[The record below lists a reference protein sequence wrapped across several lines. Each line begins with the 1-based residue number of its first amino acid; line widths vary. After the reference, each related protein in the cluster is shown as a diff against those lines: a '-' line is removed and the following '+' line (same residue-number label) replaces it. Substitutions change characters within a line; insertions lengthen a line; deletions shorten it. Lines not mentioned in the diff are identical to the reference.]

1 MPTLLRLDTSP
12 RVQGSHS
19 RNVGDHLEKKW
30 LEKHSEYTVVR
41 RDLGVNPPFIPL
53 DETIKGH
60 FAAARRELTPEEHEA
75 LKVSDELTE
84 EYINSD
90 VLLVTVPMYNFG
102 PPASYKAW
110 MDHIVRKNVFFGQDE
125 KAELVPLLSPEKRIF
140 ITAAYGIPFTG
151 SPLAHLDT
159 MKTNMTAVFEVCGI
173 PADRI
178 HYISAEGTSFVELK
192 QLCKDQAK
200 QKIDELLA
208 TID

>member
-19 RNVGDHLEKKW
+19 RNVGDHLEMRW
-30 LEKHSEYTVVR
+30 LEKHPEYTVVR
-41 RDLGVNPPFIPL
+41 RDLGVNPPPIPL
-53 DETIKGH
+53 DDLIKAH
-60 FAAARRELTPEEHEA
+60 FDAAKGVLRPEQHKVLELSE
-75 LKVSDELTE
+75 ELTE

-110 MDHIVRKNVFFGQDE
+110 MDSIVRKDVFFGQDE
-125 KAELVPLLSPEKRIF
+125 NAELVPLLSPEKRIF

-151 SPLAHLDT
+151 SPLAYLDT
-159 MKTNMTAVFEVCGI
+159 MKTNMTAVFFACGI
-173 PADRI
+173 PEDRI
-178 HYISAEGTSFVELK
+178 HYISAEGTSFVETK
-192 QLCKDQAK
+192 QSCKDKAK
-200 QKIDELLA
+200 REIDELLA

>member
-19 RNVGDHLEKKW
+19 RNVGDYLEQKW
-30 LEKHSEYTVVR
+30 LEKHPEYTVVR
-41 RDLGVNPPFIPL
+41 RDLGVNPPPIPL
-53 DETIKGH
+53 DDLIKAH
-60 FAAARRELTPEEHEA
+60 FAAAKGDVTPEQH
-75 LKVSDELTE
+75 KVLELSEELTE

-110 MDHIVRKNVFFGQDE
+110 MDSIVRKDVFFGQDE
-125 KAELVPLLSPEKRIF
+125 NAELVPLLSPEKRIF

-159 MKTNMTAVFEVCGI
+159 MKTHMTAVFEICGI

-178 HYISAEGTSFVELK
+178 HYISAEGTSFIETK
-192 QLCKDQAK
+192 QSCKDKAK
-200 QKIDELLA
+200 REIDELLA
-208 TID
+208 KID